1 MWLMGDFNDWNKFE
15 YPLKKLEFGKWELKL
30 PPKSTGEC
38 RVDHMS
44 RLKLVVKGPDGQIHE
59 RLLIPRSR

>member
-1 MWLMGDFNDWNKFE
+1 MWLMGDFNNWNKFE

-30 PPKSTGEC
+30 PPKSNGDCVVE
-38 RVDHMS
+38 HMS

-59 RLLIPRSR
+59 RSNII